1 MKAAKVTAPSGS
13 TVNMWQE
20 AKRNSGLVDRIPIGS
35 EVLVMQDKGEWMEI
49 LKGSKQGWMLSN
61 YLEYL
66 YQPDDTNSELG
77 GAALEQVLNVHDNLL
92 DLKAD
97 LKNIIDKVA
106 SLAGI
111 AG

>member
-13 TVNMWQE
+13 TVNMWKE
-20 AKRNSGLVDRIPIGS
+20 AKRNSGLVDRIPIGT

-61 YLEYL
+61 YLEYVGL
-66 YQPDDTNSELG
+66 PDDTNTQLD
-77 GAALEQVLNVHDNLL
+77 GAALDQVMNVHDDLL

-97 LKNIIDKVA
+97 LINVIDKVA